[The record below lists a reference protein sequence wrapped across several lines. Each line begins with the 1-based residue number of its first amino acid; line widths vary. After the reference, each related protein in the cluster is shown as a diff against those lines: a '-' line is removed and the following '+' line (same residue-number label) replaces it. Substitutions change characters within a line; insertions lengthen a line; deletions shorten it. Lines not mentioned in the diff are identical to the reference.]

1 MKDRNIAATSA
12 QNTRRMAG
20 TDSGPIRRTPDR
32 EHAAGMLAAIKR
44 GHVCTEA
51 CTSTV
56 TLGDGKRM
64 TLTCPYE
71 RLDLDSGVDRR
82 IIGSIYAIEAKAA
95 MGASS

>member
-1 MKDRNIAATSA
+1 MKDRNATATSA
-12 QNTRRMAG
+12 QNTRRMTG

-44 GHVCTEA
+44 GHECTEA
-51 CTSTV
+51 CTGSV
-56 TLGDGKRM
+56 ALGDGKAI

-82 IIGSIYAIEAKAA
+82 IIASIYAIEAKAA
-95 MGASS
+95 MEVAQ